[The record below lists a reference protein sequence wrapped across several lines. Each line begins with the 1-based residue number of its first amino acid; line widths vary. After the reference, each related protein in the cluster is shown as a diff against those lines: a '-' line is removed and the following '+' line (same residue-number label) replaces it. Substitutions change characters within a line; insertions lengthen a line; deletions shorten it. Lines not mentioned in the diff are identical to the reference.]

1 VIENEEARKRKKKAT
16 SKEYRFF
23 VWFGL
28 VWLGVNRRVVMVDM
42 I

>member
-1 VIENEEARKRKKKAT
+1 VIENEEERKRKKKAT
-16 SKEYRFF
+16 SKEYRFL
-23 VWFGL
+23 FGL

>member
-28 VWLGVNRRVVMVDM
+28 VGCEQTCGDG
-42 I
+42 